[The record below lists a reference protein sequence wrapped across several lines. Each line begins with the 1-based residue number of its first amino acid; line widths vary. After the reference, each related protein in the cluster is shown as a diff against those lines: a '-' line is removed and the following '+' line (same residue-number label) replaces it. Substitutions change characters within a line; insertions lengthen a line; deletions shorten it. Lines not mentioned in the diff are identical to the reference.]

1 MSEMNF
7 DDFDDFDAHSLS
19 MEVAIPLE
27 DNYPNDIVHTTAN
40 FLEADVNVS
49 LVDDDMFNIFYEA
62 NDELFD
68 NLSLETSVA
77 LAIPVASLLVPTA
90 QSILRTEAV
99 LTNPS
104 NHSNYMDLCL
114 CSKETEC
121 HGIQVE
127 DYNISDEDAAA
138 ICAQLSEE
146 ETEND
151 CRKLEVEDAVAICAQ
166 LSEEETENN
175 CRKLEVE
182 DATTMYAQGYEEI
195 TNNADYRY
203 DITDIDQNTSGE
215 DISTAE
221 KSSKLCYSAL
231 FCGHSNGL
239 PVQRARSFV
248 ALSEEQSK
256 ANRAMAREKWLKKR
270 ENRMHHHHQGEEL
283 NKARKNATAKRE
295 RENGKFKRC
304 KSTWVTLS
312 DLQKPSSFDNLAT
325 SEL

>member
-1 MSEMNF
+1 MNF

-90 QSILRTEAV
+90 QSILTTEAV

-151 CRKLEVEDAVAICAQ
+151 CRKLEVEDATA
-166 LSEEETENN
+166 
-175 CRKLEVE
+175 
-182 DATTMYAQGYEEI
+182 MYAQGYEEV

-283 NKARKNATAKRE
+283 NKARKNATAIRE